1 MLGHEKIQRLIS
13 LIILN
18 IIVLVLVDVFSNLSY
33 SQMLN
38 DRTLEELNKNLPSE
52 YPHINVGKHPR
63 AIAVYSNN
71 YQDIHTVYVVNQGD
85 NTVSMID
92 GRNNSNTGNYIKVG
106 NAPFAIGVNNFTNK
120 IYVANSLDNTV
131 SVIEAINNTK
141 IRDIKVG
148 NAPFAIGVN
157 NFTNKI
163 YVANYNNDTVSVV
176 DGINDTKVGDDIK
189 VGKGPFAIG
198 VDEFTHKVFVANRND
213 NTVSVIDATNNT
225 KIRDIKVGYGP
236 RAIGVTDEYLDTIYV
251 AKALDDS
258 VSVINLSSY
267 TTLDDDIKVGDYPTA
282 IGIDSDTETIY
293 VTNYEDK
300 SVSVINGLSD
310 SVVAKVTF
318 KIEPVNAGHIECFAN
333 EKLIAPI
340 AQEFYINADTQC
352 IAKPNGGF
360 DFVSWQENLAG
371 NSTQIKQLSAPP
383 STWDSFLDFLHIKPV
398 KPAAALRITK
408 FGSFTANFKPLP
420 PAIPSEYLVALFGI
434 VAASVAGWLS
444 PTIIS
449 SLKSRK
455 EAKIVSTY
463 HHAIESLYNDKK
475 LDEWGIKQLDKL
487 KNDISNDYAKG
498 KISDKQYENTKN
510 EISILYEKIFRKMI
524 NSMENLT
531 DKEVAKKQFNE
542 IANYIELVYSEGKLS
557 ELHYNLLMKRLQK

>member
-1 MLGHEKIQRLIS
+1 M
-13 LIILN
+13 
-18 IIVLVLVDVFSNLSY
+18 
-33 SQMLN
+33 
-38 DRTLEELNKNLPSE
+38 
-52 YPHINVGKHPR
+52 
-63 AIAVYSNN
+63 
-71 YQDIHTVYVVNQGD
+71 
-85 NTVSMID
+85 
-92 GRNNSNTGNYIKVG
+92 
-106 NAPFAIGVNNFTNK
+106 
-120 IYVANSLDNTV
+120 
-131 SVIEAINNTK
+131 
-141 IRDIKVG
+141 
-148 NAPFAIGVN
+148 
-157 NFTNKI
+157 
-163 YVANYNNDTVSVV
+163 
-176 DGINDTKVGDDIK
+176 
-189 VGKGPFAIG
+189 
-198 VDEFTHKVFVANRND
+198 
-213 NTVSVIDATNNT
+213 
-225 KIRDIKVGYGP
+225 
-236 RAIGVTDEYLDTIYV
+236 
-251 AKALDDS
+251 
-258 VSVINLSSY
+258 
-267 TTLDDDIKVGDYPTA
+267 
-282 IGIDSDTETIY
+282 
-293 VTNYEDK
+293 
-300 SVSVINGLSD
+300 SD
-310 SVVAKVTF
+310 SVVVKVTF

-371 NSTQIKQLSAPP
+371 NSTQIKQLSPPP

-420 PAIPSEYLVALFGI
+420 PAIPSEYLVILFGI
-434 VAASVAGWLS
+434 VTASVVGWLS

-463 HHAIESLYNDKK
+463 HHAIESLYNDNK
-475 LDEWGIKQLDKL
+475 LDERGIKQLDKL

-542 IANYIELVYSEGKLS
+542 IANYIELSVLGRKV
-557 ELHYNLLMKRLQK
+557 K